1 MTEHIKTKV
10 CIVGSGIAGC
20 LCAKYLASSTDDILI
35 VERGGEVTHEMRL
48 KMRKHES
55 EIPTGAHHHVIRGPF
70 SEKKIQYVY
79 ALGGTTNHWIGQTPR
94 FLPNDFRMKSLYGVM
109 EDWPITYEEL
119 EPFYC
124 LAEEEMSIAG
134 SSDNPR
140 IPRSKP
146 YPLPAHAFSPADLLF
161 RECFPSGAVVSLPQ
175 ARPTVPVENRP
186 ACCGTATCGLC
197 PVDAKYTTLNTHI
210 PKLRSLSSVR
220 FLTET
225 VVLSLSCDSQGRIRR
240 AFAISS
246 SNKEISIE
254 AEIFILAANA
264 LENAALILR
273 SSDMK
278 QHPVVGHYLYDH
290 PNFGV
295 TILISEDG
303 HPSYG
308 QSLFT
313 AHCYEF
319 YDGDFRRK
327 RAAALGEIFNPGGLQ
342 ITHLLREA
350 ALQGLAGSSLREA
363 VSSQYREQVT
373 INFLLEDMPESEN
386 FIRLGKNRGPLHI
399 PQTEIFYKRYSPY
412 VQRARSAILE
422 ALPVYL
428 KPLGIRKIIA
438 RQIQDNT
445 GHLLGTCRM
454 GDYQNGAVDSSL
466 RYQDAD
472 NLYVLGGSAFPTYSP
487 ANPTLTIAALA
498 VRLGHHLRDR
508 L

>member
-1 MTEHIKTKV
+1 MIEHIKTKV

-20 LCAKYLASSTDDILI
+20 LCAKYLASSTNDILI
-35 VERGGEVTHEMRL
+35 VERGGEMTHEMRL
-48 KMRKHES
+48 KMHRHELAM
-55 EIPTGAHHHVIRGPF
+55 PTAAHHHAVRGPF

-94 FLPNDFRMKSLYGVM
+94 FLPSDFRMKSLYGVM
-109 EDWPITYEEL
+109 DDWPITYEEL

-146 YPLPAHAFSPADLLF
+146 YPLPAHVLSPADLLF

-175 ARPTVPVENRP
+175 ARPTAPVENRP

-197 PVDAKYTTLNTHI
+197 PVDAKYTALNTHI
-210 PKLRSLSSVR
+210 PKLRPSSSVR

-225 VVLSLSCDSQGRIRR
+225 VVLALSCDSHGRIRR
-240 AFAISS
+240 AIAINNA
-246 SNKEISIE
+246 NKEISIE
-254 AEIFILAANA
+254 AEIFVLAANA

-273 SSDMK
+273 SSEIK
-278 QHPVVGHYLYDH
+278 HHPVAGHYLYDH

-295 TILISEDG
+295 SFLISKDG
-303 HPSYG
+303 HPNYG

-313 AHCYEF
+313 AHCYQF
-319 YDGDFRRK
+319 YDGDFRRR
-327 RAAALGEIFNPGGLQ
+327 RAAALGEIFNPGMPITDFLKEAVSRGL
-342 ITHLLREA
+342 TGSLLRE
-350 ALQGLAGSSLREA
+350 E
-363 VSSQYREQVT
+363 VSAQYRKQIT
-373 INFLLEDMPESEN
+373 INFLLEDKPERQN
-386 FIRLGKNRGPLHI
+386 FIRIGKNRGPLRI
-399 PQTEIFYKRYSPY
+399 PQTEIFYKKYSPY
-412 VQRARSAILE
+412 VHRARSNILE
-422 ALPVYL
+422 ELPVYL
-428 KPLGIRKIIA
+428 KPLGIRRIFG

-466 RYQDAD
+466 RYHHAD
-472 NLYVLGGSAFPTYSP
+472 NLYILGGSAFPTYSP

-498 VRLGHHLRDR
+498 VRLGHHLRDCV
-508 L
+508 